1 MESTNNTSSA
11 PGELL
16 TVGYPPLVAPC
27 VTKIDLG
34 VLSFIIL
41 LMIFFLKDLVP
52 VWFRFLLLCLFSS
65 ILGFLLYFSTQK
77 IPEELIIKVLLTVIF
92 IFIGFTILG
101 FILASIGIDL
111 SWMGIYLLYALLG
124 LIIFGIIN
132 IIIRLNNK
140 DKKTN
145 DNIMNF
151 YLIIGIILF
160 CILLIYD
167 TNIMLQKNYMEDFI
181 TASIELY
188 LDFIN
193 IFQKLLLFEDVN

>member
-1 MESTNNTSSA
+1 
-11 PGELL
+11 
-16 TVGYPPLVAPC
+16 
-27 VTKIDLG
+27 
-34 VLSFIIL
+34 
-41 LMIFFLKDLVP
+41 
-52 VWFRFLLLCLFSS
+52 
-65 ILGFLLYFSTQK
+65 
-77 IPEELIIKVLLTVIF
+77 
-92 IFIGFTILG
+92 
-101 FILASIGIDL
+101 
-111 SWMGIYLLYALLG
+111 MGIYLLYALLG